1 MNASPLDVG
10 VMTARDDPEGP
21 GSQLR
26 EARHRANFSLEEVS
40 AELHLNAETVRALE
54 ENCFEGLP
62 APAFV
67 RGYIRT
73 YARLLNLPPG
83 PILEAYDRKGFTAP
97 TIVPDIARQPQAKST
112 DVPVRLATY
121 LVAAGLVVMV
131 VMWWQ
136 TREAPTAP
144 LDEIAQAAGPP
155 VPAPPEPPASAASAV
170 DFPGAGALASQAT
183 QASGD
188 FEFMTDVEPVTD
200 ASGPLAAVPE
210 AAAGPV
216 DPAPP
221 LPVSSPEGGAAAP
234 AAVAFLAP
242 AGDVAALPEI
252 AARES
257 TDSAADAAP
266 PPRSAGSDVPRV
278 HLALAFDQESWVEV
292 YDGKG
297 DRLVYRL
304 ASEGQRVTLD
314 AEPPVR
320 VLLGYAPAA
329 RISFNGRALDFSPF
343 MERGMARFVVTA
355 NGATEAPPAA
365 ADGNADR
372 NADSPAAAVPDL

>member
-26 EARHRANFSLEEVS
+26 EARHRANFSLEEIS

-67 RGYIRT
+67 RGYIRC

-136 TREAPTAP
+136 SREAPTAP
-144 LDEIAQAAGPP
+144 LEKIAQAAGPP
-155 VPAPPEPPASAASAV
+155 VSKPPASAAPTV
-170 DFPGAGALASQAT
+170 DFPATGAPASQAT
-183 QASGD
+183 QASRD
-188 FEFMTDVEPVTD
+188 FEFMADVEAVTD
-200 ASGPLAAVPE
+200 DAGPLAALPE

-216 DPAPP
+216 DPGPP
-221 LPVSSPEGGAAAP
+221 LPVSPPERGAAAP
-234 AAVAFLAP
+234 PAVAFLAP
-242 AGDVAALPEI
+242 AGDVAGLPEI
-252 AARES
+252 EAGDS
-257 TDSAADAAP
+257 TDTAADAEP
-266 PPRSAGSDVPRV
+266 PPLSAGSDAPTV

-355 NGATEAPPAA
+355 EGATEAPPAA
-365 ADGNADR
+365 ADGNAGQ
-372 NADSPAAAVPDL
+372 NAGSPATAAAVPNL

>member
-1 MNASPLDVG
+1 
-10 VMTARDDPEGP
+10 MTARDDPEGP
-21 GSQLR
+21 GAQLR
-26 EARHRANFSLEEVS
+26 EARHRANFSLEDVS
-40 AELHLNAETVRALE
+40 AELHLNPETVRALE
-54 ENCFEGLP
+54 ENCFEDLP

-67 RGYIRT
+67 RGYIRS

-136 TREAPTAP
+136 SREAPTAP
-144 LDEIAQAAGPP
+144 LDKIAQAAGPP
-155 VPAPPEPPASAASAV
+155 VPAPPESPASAAPAV
-170 DFPGAGALASQAT
+170 DFPATNAPASQAA

-188 FEFMTDVEPVTD
+188 LEFPAEVEPVTD
-200 ASGPLAAVPE
+200 DPGPLAALPE
-210 AAAGPV
+210 AAARPV
-216 DPAPP
+216 DPGPP
-221 LPVSSPEGGAAAP
+221 LPASSRESGAAAP
-234 AAVAFLAP
+234 SAVAFLAP

-252 AARES
+252 EAGNS
-257 TDSAADAAP
+257 TDTAADAAP
-266 PPRSAGSDVPRV
+266 PPLSAGSDVPRI

-304 ASEGQRVTLD
+304 AGEGQRVTLD

-355 NGATEAPPAA
+355 DGATEAPPAA
-365 ADGNADR
+365 ADGNTDQNTDR
-372 NADSPAAAVPDL
+372 PATAAAVPDL

>member
-21 GSQLR
+21 GAQLR
-26 EARHRANFSLEEVS
+26 EARHRGDFSLEEVS
-40 AELHLNAETVRALE
+40 AELHLNPETVRALE
-54 ENCFEGLP
+54 ENCFEDLP

-67 RGYIRT
+67 RGYIRS

-136 TREAPTAP
+136 SREAPMAP
-144 LDEIAQAAGPP
+144 LDKIAQAAGPP
-155 VPAPPEPPASAASAV
+155 VPEPPASAAPAV
-170 DFPGAGALASQAT
+170 DFPATNAPASQAA

-188 FEFMTDVEPVTD
+188 LEFPAEIEPVTD
-200 ASGPLAAVPE
+200 ASGPLAALPE
-210 AAAGPV
+210 AAARPV
-216 DPAPP
+216 DPGPP
-221 LPVSSPEGGAAAP
+221 LPASSRESGAAAP
-234 AAVAFLAP
+234 SAVAFLAP

-252 AARES
+252 EAGDS
-257 TDSAADAAP
+257 TDTAADAAP
-266 PPRSAGSDVPRV
+266 PPRGTGSDVPRV

-304 ASEGQRVTLD
+304 AGEGQRVTLD

-329 RISFNGRALDFSPF
+329 RISFNGRDLDFSPF
-343 MERGMARFVVTA
+343 MERGMARFVITA

-365 ADGNADR
+365 DGNAGRD
-372 NADSPAAAVPDL
+372 ADSAATAAAVPDL

>member
-1 MNASPLDVG
+1 
-10 VMTARDDPEGP
+10 MTARDDPEGP
-21 GSQLR
+21 GAQLR
-26 EARHRANFSLEEVS
+26 EARHRANFSLEDVS
-40 AELHLNAETVRALE
+40 AELHLNPETVRALE
-54 ENCFEGLP
+54 ENCFEDLP

-67 RGYIRT
+67 RGYIRS

-136 TREAPTAP
+136 SREAPMAP
-144 LDEIAQAAGPP
+144 LDKIAQAAGPP
-155 VPAPPEPPASAASAV
+155 VPEPPASAAPAV
-170 DFPGAGALASQAT
+170 DFPATNAPASQAA

-188 FEFMTDVEPVTD
+188 LEFPAEVEPVTD
-200 ASGPLAAVPE
+200 ASGPLAALPE
-210 AAAGPV
+210 AAARPV
-216 DPAPP
+216 DPGPP
-221 LPVSSPEGGAAAP
+221 LPASSRESGAAAP
-234 AAVAFLAP
+234 SAVAFLAP

-252 AARES
+252 EAGDS
-257 TDSAADAAP
+257 TDTAAGAAP
-266 PPRSAGSDVPRV
+266 TFAGSDVPRV

-304 ASEGQRVTLD
+304 AGEGQRVTLD

-355 NGATEAPPAA
+355 DGATEAPPAA
-365 ADGNADR
+365 ADGNTDQNTDR
-372 NADSPAAAVPDL
+372 PATAAAVPDL